1 MFLDAIRCEII
12 PIHIGN
18 PNHRHFVRTTPTQNE
33 ENLRASGLIPITR
46 SQAAKQSTLIPPTL
60 IPPSTLSQEIKN
72 EINQN
77 FEYSKRIG
85 VPAKRS
91 TYMQNSRN
99 LVDHSYPQAN
109 SNYYE
114 HEKQRVFNQDEM
126 ANYPQA
132 NGYLQSGQYQAPSPV
147 HQPPSNLGY
156 IPSNANNYD
165 YQRINQYDYGRTPN
179 APYDNVMHN
188 HHYRNQAPYD
198 QHQQQREHQDYQAN
212 NNDAGLDKELN
223 DIGLDGSLYD
233 MPFNQDL
240 DNGGQLFNDAMN
252 FDIPNFY

>member
-18 PNHRHFVRTTPTQNE
+18 PNHRHFVRTTPTKNE
-33 ENLRASGLIPITR
+33 DHLRASGLIPITR
-46 SQAAKQSTLIPPTL
+46 SQSKQTTLIPPTL
-60 IPPSTLSQEIKN
+60 IPPSTLSEQIKN

-91 TYMQNSRN
+91 TYTQNSRN
-99 LVDHSYPQAN
+99 MIDHSSYPQAN

-114 HEKQRVFNQDEM
+114 REKQRVFNQDEM
-126 ANYPQA
+126 ANYQP
-132 NGYLQSGQYQAPSPV
+132 NGYQSGGYQAASPV

-165 YQRINQYDYGRTPN
+165 YHRASQYDYGGRTPN
-179 APYDNVMHN
+179 SPYGNNAVMHN
-188 HHYRNQAPYD
+188 HYGNQPYD
-198 QHQQQREHQDYQAN
+198 QQREHQDYQAN
-212 NNDAGLDKELN
+212 NNDVGLDRELN

-240 DNGGQLFNDAMN
+240 DNGGHLFNDAMN

>member
-1 MFLDAIRCEII
+1 MFVILDTVLGEII

-18 PNHRHFVRTTPTQNE
+18 PNHRHFVRTISTQNE
-33 ENLRASGLIPITR
+33 DHLRASGLIPITR
-46 SQAAKQSTLIPPTL
+46 GQTTPTTLIPPTL
-60 IPPSTLSQEIKN
+60 IPPSSLSQQIKN

-91 TYMQNSRN
+91 TYTQNSRN
-99 LVDHSYPQAN
+99 MIDHSAYPQTN
-109 SNYYE
+109 NNYYE
-114 HEKQRVFNQDEM
+114 REKQRVFNQDEM
-126 ANYPQA
+126 SNYQPNGYAQA
-132 NGYLQSGQYQAPSPV
+132 NQYQAANPMV

-156 IPSNANNYD
+156 IPSNANNHD
-165 YQRINQYDYGRTPN
+165 YQRANQYDYGRTS
-179 APYDNVMHN
+179 APYHN
-188 HHYRNQAPYD
+188 HYRNQPSYD
-198 QHQQQREHQDYQAN
+198 QQRQHQDYQQN
-212 NNDAGLDKELN
+212 HNDVGLDKDLN

-240 DNGGQLFNDAMN
+240 DNGGQLFNDDAMN